1 MTLGPP
7 ATEHVFGQLAA
18 IRIIPVVVL
27 DDSAAA
33 APLAG
38 ALADAGLPCAE
49 ITFRTAAGE
58 AAIGIM
64 AQQRNLLVGAGT
76 VLEASQAE
84 HAAQAGARFIVSPGF
99 DEELVRRCQELS
111 VPVLPGAA
119 TATEIQRARRAGLRV
134 VKFFPAET
142 LGGVNALDA
151 LSAPFP
157 DMRFIPTGGIGPG
170 NLQPYLARS
179 AVLAVGGSW
188 MVPRKLIADRD
199 WAQVTRLARDAVQLA
214 GQSGPPPQAPG
225 PLATG
230 GQAERTQPAPRRGSQ
245 ASR

>member
-1 MTLGPP
+1 MTPGPP
-7 ATEHVFGQLAA
+7 APEDVFGQLAT
-18 IRIIPVVVL
+18 IRVIPVVVL
-27 DDSAAA
+27 DDSTAA

-38 ALADAGLPCAE
+38 ALADGGLPCAE
-49 ITFRTAAGE
+49 ITLRTAAGE
-58 AAIGIM
+58 AAISTM

-76 VLEASQAE
+76 VLDVSQAE
-84 HAAQAGARFIVSPGF
+84 HAVEAGARFIVSPGF
-99 DEELVRRCQELS
+99 DEEVVRRCQELS

-151 LSAPFP
+151 MSAPFP
-157 DMRFIPTGGIGPG
+157 DMRFIPTGGISRR

-188 MVPRKLIADRD
+188 MVPRQLIADRN
-199 WAQVTRLARDAVQLA
+199 WAQVTRLARDAARLA
-214 GQSGPPPQAPG
+214 AQSGPPPRVPA

-230 GQAERTQPAPRRGSQ
+230 SPGKRTQPAPRRRSQ
-245 ASR
+245 AS

>member
-1 MTLGPP
+1 MTPGPP
-7 ATEHVFGQLAA
+7 ATEDVFGQLATM
-18 IRIIPVVVL
+18 RVIPVVVL

-49 ITFRTAAGE
+49 VTLRTAAGV

-76 VLEASQAE
+76 VLDAGQAE
-84 HAAQAGARFIVSPGF
+84 HAIEAGARFIVSPGF
-99 DEELVRRCQELS
+99 DEEVVRRCQELS

-119 TATEIQRARRAGLRV
+119 TATEIQRVRRAGLRV

-142 LGGVNALDA
+142 LGGVRALDA

-157 DMRFIPTGGIGPG
+157 DMRFIPTGGISPE
-170 NLQPYLARS
+170 NLPPYLARS
-179 AVLAVGGSW
+179 VVLAVGGSW
-188 MVPRKLIADRD
+188 MVPRQLIADQD
-199 WAQVTRLARDAVQLA
+199 WTQVTRLARDAARLA
-214 GQSGPPPQAPG
+214 AQSGPPLTVPA

-230 GQAERTQPAPRRGSQ
+230 SPGARAQAAPRKRSQ
-245 ASR
+245 AS

>member
-1 MTLGPP
+1 MTPGPSV
-7 ATEHVFGQLAA
+7 TGDVFGQLATM
-18 IRIIPVVVL
+18 RVIPVIVL

-49 ITFRTAAGE
+49 ITLRTAAGE
-58 AAIGIM
+58 AAISIM

-76 VLEASQAE
+76 VLDAGQAE
-84 HAAQAGARFIVSPGF
+84 HAIEAGARFIVSPGF
-99 DEELVRRCQELS
+99 DEEVVRRCQELS

-157 DMRFIPTGGIGPG
+157 DMRFIPTGGISPG
-170 NLQPYLARS
+170 NLKSYLARS

-188 MVPRKLIADRD
+188 MVPRQLIADRD
-199 WAQVTRLARDAVQLA
+199 WAQVARLARDAARLA
-214 GQSGPPPQAPG
+214 ARGGPPRAPA
-225 PLATG
+225 PLAEG
-230 GQAERTQPAPRRGSQ
+230 GPAERTQPASRRRSQ
-245 ASR
+245 AS

>member
-1 MTLGPP
+1 MTPGPS
-7 ATEHVFGQLAA
+7 ATEDVFGQLAT
-18 IRIIPVVVL
+18 IRVIPVIVL

-38 ALADAGLPCAE
+38 ALAEAGLPCAE
-49 ITFRTAAGE
+49 ITLRTAAGQ
-58 AAIGIM
+58 AAISIM

-76 VLEASQAE
+76 VLDAVQAE
-84 HAAQAGARFIVSPGF
+84 RAVEAGARFIVSPGF
-99 DEELVRRCQELS
+99 DEEVVRRCQELS

-142 LGGVNALDA
+142 LGGVHALDA

-157 DMRFIPTGGIGPG
+157 DMRFIPTGGISPG

-179 AVLAVGGSW
+179 VVLAVGGSW
-188 MVPRKLIADRD
+188 MVPRQLIADRD
-199 WAQVTRLARDAVQLA
+199 WVQVTRLARDAARLA
-214 GQSGPPPQAPG
+214 AQSGAPRV
-225 PLATG
+225 PAPVATG
-230 GQAERTQPAPRRGSQ
+230 SLGERTQPAPRRGSQ
-245 ASR
+245 ASS

>member
-1 MTLGPP
+1 MTSGPP
-7 ATEHVFGQLAA
+7 ATEDVFGQLAA
-18 IRIIPVVVL
+18 LRVIPVVVL

-49 ITFRTAAGE
+49 ITLRTAAGE
-58 AAIGIM
+58 AAISIM
-64 AQQRNLLVGAGT
+64 AQQRNILVGAGT
-76 VLEASQAE
+76 VLDAGQAE
-84 HAAQAGARFIVSPGF
+84 HAVEAGARFIVSPGF
-99 DEELVRRCQELS
+99 DDEVVRRCQELS
-111 VPVLPGAA
+111 VAVLPGAA

-142 LGGVNALDA
+142 LGGVHALDV

-157 DMRFIPTGGIGPG
+157 DMRFVPTGGIGPA

-188 MVPRKLIADRD
+188 MVPRQLIADRD
-199 WAQVTRLARDAVQLA
+199 WAQVTRLSQDAARLA
-214 GQSGPPPQAPG
+214 A
-225 PLATG
+225 
-230 GQAERTQPAPRRGSQ
+230 QPAPRLPSQ
-245 ASR
+245 AS

>member
-1 MTLGPP
+1 MTSGPP
-7 ATEHVFGQLAA
+7 ATGDVFGQLATM
-18 IRIIPVVVL
+18 RVIPVVVL

-49 ITFRTAAGE
+49 ITLRTAAGE
-58 AAIGIM
+58 AAISIM
-64 AQQRNLLVGAGT
+64 ARQRNILVGAGT
-76 VLEASQAE
+76 VLDASQAE
-84 HAAQAGARFIVSPGF
+84 HAARAGARFIVSPGF
-99 DEELVRRCQELS
+99 DEEVVRRCQEMS

-142 LGGVNALDA
+142 LGGVGALDA

-157 DMRFIPTGGIGPG
+157 DMRFVPTGGIGPA

-179 AVLAVGGSW
+179 VVLAVGGSW
-188 MVPRKLIADRD
+188 MVPRQLIADRD
-199 WAQVTRLARDAVQLA
+199 WAQVTRLARDAVRLA
-214 GQSGPPPQAPG
+214 AQSGPSPRVPA
-225 PLATG
+225 PLAVASPG
-230 GQAERTQPAPRRGSQ
+230 ERTEPSPPRRSQ
-245 ASR
+245 AS

>member
-1 MTLGPP
+1 MTSGSP
-7 ATEHVFGQLAA
+7 ATGDVFGQLATV
-18 IRIIPVVVL
+18 RVIPVVVL

-49 ITFRTAAGE
+49 ITLRTAAGE
-58 AAIGIM
+58 AAIAIM

-76 VLEASQAE
+76 VLDASQAE

-99 DEELVRRCQELS
+99 DEEVVRRCQELS

-134 VKFFPAET
+134 IKFFPAET

-170 NLQPYLARS
+170 NVQAYLARS
-179 AVLAVGGSW
+179 VVLAVGGAGWSLASSSPTGTGRRSPGSPGMRHGW
-188 MVPRKLIADRD
+188 PPRAPRVPA
-199 WAQVTRLARDAVQLA
+199 
-214 GQSGPPPQAPG
+214 

-230 GQAERTQPAPRRGSQ
+230 GPGERTQPAPRGRSQ
-245 ASR
+245 AS